1 MSIWIAIVVA
11 GIGSYLLRMLPV
23 ALLGLFRTPAWLDR
37 AGVLVAP
44 VAFAALAATAVAG
57 GTGGTGAGV
66 LARLV
71 AVTVAAGV
79 AHRTRSTAATLVVG
93 MAALWIASAV
103 LAGHG

>member
-1 MSIWIAIVVA
+1 MSVWIAIVVA
-11 GIGSYLLRMLPV
+11 GVGSYLLRMLPV
-23 ALLGLFRTPAWLDR
+23 ALLGLVRTPAWLDR

-57 GTGGTGAGV
+57 GAGTGAGV

-79 AHRTRSTAATLVVG
+79 AHRTRSTAATLVAG

-103 LAGHG
+103 LPG

>member
-1 MSIWIAIVVA
+1 MSVWIAIVLA
-11 GIGSYLLRMLPV
+11 GLGSYLLRMLPV
-23 ALLGLFRTPAWLDR
+23 ALLGRLPTPAWLDR

-57 GTGGTGAGV
+57 GAGIGTGV
-66 LARLV
+66 LAKLV

-103 LAGHG
+103 LPG